1 MTINGVRVKA
11 ATELL
16 APPGDVWAL
25 LAEPRHLSDWW
36 PGYRA
41 IRPDRRGLEVGA
53 RWEVVRSQ
61 EGLLRRPGEE
71 GLIAIT
77 AAEQNRRLA
86 WQDVQQRFTA
96 TVDLEGDGGQTR
108 ATRDRRGALVSN
120 AARGAQAR
128 PTGSAHS
135 AACPLPDCCGAQLMF
150 DLRYHVASLAA
161 VFVALLIGILVG
173 VGLTGKVDDAEK
185 NELRRRAG
193 AAESQL
199 QSINEQ
205 QATARRESN
214 ALRRLGTLG
223 YPLLM
228 EDRLRERRVALL
240 FVGPVDETVQASVT
254 TALEDAGA
262 RGLTRMRALKLP
274 VDPGRIDS
282 ALAGQANLTRYQ
294 GPERLREL
302 GRLLGHEF
310 VVGGDAEAWDEL
322 SSDLVIGQSGR
333 ARPPVEGVVV
343 VRTVD
348 PQTGDTARFLR
359 GLYEGLADTGVPQSV
374 SRRRLTTPLRSRC
387 SIAPDCRASTTSR
400 QLRVER
406 LWRSCL
412 RAASRGATA

>member
-1 MTINGVRVKA
+1 
-11 ATELL
+11 
-16 APPGDVWAL
+16 
-25 LAEPRHLSDWW
+25 
-36 PGYRA
+36 
-41 IRPDRRGLEVGA
+41 
-53 RWEVVRSQ
+53 
-61 EGLLRRPGEE
+61 
-71 GLIAIT
+71 
-77 AAEQNRRLA
+77 
-86 WQDVQQRFTA
+86 
-96 TVDLEGDGGQTR
+96 
-108 ATRDRRGALVSN
+108 
-120 AARGAQAR
+120 
-128 PTGSAHS
+128 
-135 AACPLPDCCGAQLMF
+135 MF

-205 QATARRESN
+205 QANARRESN
-214 ALRRLGTLG
+214 ALRRLGVLG

-228 EDRLRERRVALL
+228 EDRLRDRRVALL
-240 FVGPVDETVQASVT
+240 FVGPVDETVQSSVT

-262 RGLTRMRALKLP
+262 RGLTRMRAVKLP
-274 VDPGRIDS
+274 VDQGRIDS
-282 ALAGQANLTRYQ
+282 ALAGQASLTRYQ

-348 PQTGDTARFLR
+348 PQEGDTARFLR
-359 GLYEGLADTGVPQSV
+359 GLYEGLADTGVPAVGVEKTSDNPSAVEVFDRTGLSSV
-374 SRRRLTTPLRSRC
+374 DNIETAPGRVALALLLAGGEPGHYGVKETAERPLPEEP
-387 SIAPDCRASTTSR
+387 AD
-400 QLRVER
+400 
-406 LWRSCL
+406 
-412 RAASRGATA
+412 GG

>member
-1 MTINGVRVKA
+1 
-11 ATELL
+11 
-16 APPGDVWAL
+16 
-25 LAEPRHLSDWW
+25 
-36 PGYRA
+36 
-41 IRPDRRGLEVGA
+41 
-53 RWEVVRSQ
+53 
-61 EGLLRRPGEE
+61 
-71 GLIAIT
+71 
-77 AAEQNRRLA
+77 
-86 WQDVQQRFTA
+86 
-96 TVDLEGDGGQTR
+96 
-108 ATRDRRGALVSN
+108 
-120 AARGAQAR
+120 
-128 PTGSAHS
+128 
-135 AACPLPDCCGAQLMF
+135 MF

-205 QATARRESN
+205 QATARRESD
-214 ALRRLGTLG
+214 ALRRLGVLG

-240 FVGPVDETVQASVT
+240 FVGPVDETVQSSVT

-274 VDPGRIDS
+274 VDQGRIDS
-282 ALAGQANLTRYQ
+282 ALAGQGSLTRYQ

-302 GRLLGHEF
+302 GQLLGHEF

-333 ARPPVEGVVV
+333 ARPAVEGVVV

-348 PQTGDTARFLR
+348 PQEGDTARFLR
-359 GLYEGLADTGVPQSV
+359 GLYEGLADTGVPAVGVEKTSDNPSAIEVFDRTGLSSV
-374 SRRRLTTPLRSRC
+374 DNIETAPGRVGLALLLAGGEPGHYGVKETAERPLPEEP
-387 SIAPDCRASTTSR
+387 AD
-400 QLRVER
+400 
-406 LWRSCL
+406 
-412 RAASRGATA
+412 GG